1 MLGQRVDPSL
11 RYLAKLGALLFRQT
25 RLSVPTLHPVRL
37 SASDAA
43 TCEGRLPS
51 CIAAPALTDT
61 RDTVSDVN
69 KWANAALTRF
79 GGGER
84 QRVGVVVMLAGRMVH
99 AVLAAH
105 PRPPFEVL

>member
-1 MLGQRVDPSL
+1 VEQKQAIHGNWTAAQPALQRTAL
-11 RYLAKLGALLFRQT
+11 R
-25 RLSVPTLHPVRL
+25 
-37 SASDAA
+37 AA
-43 TCEGRLPS
+43 AETARSFADCT
-51 CIAAPALTDT
+51 LTDT
-61 RDTVSDVN
+61 HDTVIDAN

-84 QRVGVVVMLAGRMVH
+84 ERVGVVVMLARRMVH